1 MQTVDLTLD
10 IDAGGNAGC
19 GLGSL
24 SVRDFQPGVLVP
36 WGLPL
41 AVARRYMVIL
51 SSSTDLNKTEF
62 KI

>member
-1 MQTVDLTLD
+1 MHAVNSDLV
-10 IDAGGNAGC
+10 
-19 GLGSL
+19 
-24 SVRDFQPGVLVP
+24 SVSDFQPGVLVP
-36 WGLPL
+36 RVVPL